1 MDSSMGQI
9 YELKKTSNAR
19 NKEGMEQNSGKF
31 EILVSTQWEF
41 NSDQERV
48 ESAKAMDV
56 MESPEVQGGS
66 VETTFRFTLEI
77 FMASI
82 YCCPRGV

>member
-1 MDSSMGQI
+1 MGQI

-31 EILVSTQWEF
+31 EILVSTQREF
-41 NSDQERV
+41 NSDQEKV
-48 ESAKAMDV
+48 DSAKAMDV

-66 VETTFRFTLEI
+66 VETNFRFTLEI

>member
-1 MDSSMGQI
+1 MQGI
-9 YELKKTSNAR
+9 KKEWSNIVGSLR
-19 NKEGMEQNSGKF
+19 FSFPLNEN
-31 EILVSTQWEF
+31 STQTR
-41 NSDQERV
+41 NRV

-82 YCCPRGV
+82 YCCLRGI